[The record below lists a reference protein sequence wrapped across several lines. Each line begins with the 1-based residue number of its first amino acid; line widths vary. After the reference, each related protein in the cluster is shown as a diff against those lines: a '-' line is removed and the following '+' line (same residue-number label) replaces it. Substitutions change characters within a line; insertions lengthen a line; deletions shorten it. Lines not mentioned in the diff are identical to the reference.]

1 MHVAMTSLQR
11 VLGLL
16 WASKDRAQGMAILH
30 NEMHDGDESEMMPA
44 SDAACAGGLVVP
56 GQLFT
61 LPRQRDTVET
71 PDRRPFGS
79 SMTQIQKNQNPES
92 IVPGAISTLTCS
104 WPLVDQSTQA
114 MWGVRC
120 ACVATSALAMVDGQR
135 GECDKLESDCALKPE
150 RVRDVGVVT

>member
-1 MHVAMTSLQR
+1 MTSLQR

-79 SMTQIQKNQNPES
+79 SMTRIQKNQNPES
-92 IVPGAISTLTCS
+92 IVLGGISTLTCP
-104 WPLVDQSTQA
+104 WPLADPSTQA
-114 MWGVRC
+114 MWWARPSGSPRSAGRQAVSPPRR
-120 ACVATSALAMVDGQR
+120 TSSSCSAQR
-135 GECDKLESDCALKPE
+135 SSAQLDTIYKLY
-150 RVRDVGVVT
+150 